1 MCDYSL
7 HAQPNRLAIEGEPLV
22 VHRFS
27 RGSIGLASPS
37 DLKPPSIKSQPN
49 AKPWPWWS
57 WATISTWF
65 QAPEV
70 ECRPICAVCV
80 PPGAR
85 LVVRDI
91 PENLQQAF
99 KIREVEEVTFVQLS
113 ADEYTY
119 RDAVRFSN
127 GHKLVLQQ
135 LHPGQRVDVLRL
147 SSDAVVDLERHPEIP
162 VYLRR

>member
-7 HAQPNRLAIEGEPLV
+7 HAQPNRLAIEGERLV

-37 DLKPPSIKSQPN
+37 DLQD
-49 AKPWPWWS
+49 AKPRPWWS
-57 WATISTWF
+57 WRAIKMWF
-65 QAPEV
+65 QVQEAAL
-70 ECRPICAVCV
+70 RPICAVCV

-85 LVVRDI
+85 LVVREI
-91 PENLQQAF
+91 PENLQQEFRVSEA
-99 KIREVEEVTFVQLS
+99 EQVTFVQLS
-113 ADEYTY
+113 ADEYSY

-127 GHKLVLQQ
+127 GSKLLLQK
-135 LHPGQRVDVLRL
+135 LHPGQQVDVLCL
-147 SSDAVVDLERHPEIP
+147 SPEEAVVELERHPEIP

>member
-7 HAQPNRLAIEGEPLV
+7 HAQPNRLAIEGERLV

-37 DLKPPSIKSQPN
+37 DLPD
-49 AKPWPWWS
+49 AKQRPWWS
-57 WATISTWF
+57 WAAWF
-65 QAPEV
+65 QAQEA
-70 ECRPICAVCV
+70 ELRPICAVCV

-85 LVVRDI
+85 LVIREI
-91 PENLQQAF
+91 PENLQQEC
-99 KIREVEEVTFVQLS
+99 KVSETEQVTFVQMS

-127 GHKLVLQQ
+127 GSTSLLQK
-135 LHPGQRVDVLRL
+135 LHPGQRVDVLCL
-147 SSDAVVDLERHPEIP
+147 SPDEAVVDVERHREIP
-162 VYLRR
+162 VYLPR

>member
-7 HAQPNRLAIEGEPLV
+7 HTQPNRLAIEGERLI

-37 DLKPPSIKSQPN
+37 DLQD
-49 AKPWPWWS
+49 AKPQPWWS
-57 WATISTWF
+57 WTTIKTWF
-65 QAPEV
+65 QIHEAEL
-70 ECRPICAVCV
+70 RPICAVCV

-85 LVVRDI
+85 LVVREI
-91 PENLQQAF
+91 PENLQQEF
-99 KIREVEEVTFVQLS
+99 KVSEAEQVTSVQLS

-127 GHKLVLQQ
+127 GSKLLLQK

-147 SSDAVVDLERHPEIP
+147 SPDEAQLERHPEKP

>member
-7 HAQPNRLAIEGEPLV
+7 HAQPNRLAIEGERLV

-37 DLKPPSIKSQPN
+37 DLQD
-49 AKPWPWWS
+49 AKPQPWWS
-57 WATISTWF
+57 WAAWF
-65 QAPEV
+65 QAQKAEL
-70 ECRPICAVCV
+70 RPICAVCV

-85 LVVRDI
+85 LVIREI
-91 PENLQQAF
+91 PENLQQEF
-99 KIREVEEVTFVQLS
+99 KVSETEQVTFVQLS

-127 GHKLVLQQ
+127 GRTLLLQK
-135 LHPGQRVDVLRL
+135 LHPGQRVDVLCL
-147 SSDAVVDLERHPEIP
+147 SPDEAVVDVERHPEIP

>member
-7 HAQPNRLAIEGEPLV
+7 HAQPNRLAIEGERLV

-37 DLKPPSIKSQPN
+37 DLQDPKPR
-49 AKPWPWWS
+49 PWWS
-57 WATISTWF
+57 WAAWF
-65 QAPEV
+65 QAQEAV
-70 ECRPICAVCV
+70 LRPICAVCV

-85 LVVRDI
+85 LIVREI
-91 PENLQQAF
+91 PENLQQEL
-99 KIREVEEVTFVQLS
+99 KVSETEPVTFVQLS

-127 GHKLVLQQ
+127 GSKLLLQK
-135 LHPGQRVDVLRL
+135 LHPGQRVDVLCL
-147 SSDAVVDLERHPEIP
+147 SPDEAEADVERHPEIA